1 MPAMADADVRSTQ
14 TIYTGRIFT
23 VTVDRVKLPHGPEV
37 NLEVVRHPGSV
48 VMICV
53 PAPGHL
59 VLVRQYRYC
68 AGGDLWEIPAGSL
81 SGDEDPEAGARREC
95 HEEIGLVPRTIRHL
109 TTLYPTPGFCTERM
123 LFYQCTDLAEPDAEA
138 HQDEDEHIEV
148 RTVTVDEAW
157 AMVDRGEIAD
167 LKTVTALT
175 LMTRRPGNA
184 ERRRTAADPISG
196 PARRPGRDAAPGPG

>member
-1 MPAMADADVRSTQ
+1 MPAMADAEVRSTQ
-14 TIYTGRIFT
+14 TIYQGRIFT

-53 PAPGHL
+53 PAPGRL

-68 AGGDLWEIPAGSL
+68 AGGELWEIPAGSL

-95 HEEIGLVPRTIRHL
+95 HEEIGLVPRTVRHL

-123 LFYQCTDLAEPDAEA
+123 LFFLCTDLAEPDSEA
-138 HQDEDEHIEV
+138 QRDEDEQIEV

-175 LMTRRPGNA
+175 LLTRV
-184 ERRRTAADPISG
+184 SG
-196 PARRPGRDAAPGPG
+196 PARPPRPAAAPGQG